1 MHITIRTLAL
11 AAAALLTATAPSRA
25 QRVHDVPARPA
36 LWASADTN
44 SANAYYVAG
53 VQRLE
58 REPAVAAAAFYWA
71 ERLNPGWADALYGR
85 RIALLLSNQRRM
97 VDYMDDKRY
106 VLNDPEIKGI
116 DSLYLRAVERDPFL
130 HQKLDRPLL
139 MAYWRTIYAE
149 DVRNVTGGED
159 QALANYALQADIHS
173 SRGAF
178 RAWLDYADG
187 RFPAAIQGYEDAL
200 RRATYKTPVRIS
212 LARVHFLS
220 GNYAQT
226 AQLLREA
233 IDDERGRDR
242 RDIVRVYESKGVME
256 FSRAAA
262 LEQAGDAAA
271 AREGYGKALT
281 EDLAMWPAH
290 RRLALMAL
298 AAGDTTAANAEMAL
312 AVEIAPAEADL
323 RYEHG
328 VMLLQSRDVMA
339 AAAELE
345 KAAELDPYYAAP
357 HFLLAYMHDQSDMPQ
372 EALQHYRDYLARAA
386 KDDQNRAR
394 AEERVAAL
402 SK

>member
-1 MHITIRTLAL
+1 MHTKTKTLAL
-11 AAAALLTATAPSRA
+11 AAAALLAAITPAHA
-25 QRVHDVPARPA
+25 QRVHDIPPRPA
-36 LWASADTN
+36 LWAGADTN
-44 SANAYYVAG
+44 SANIYYVAG

-58 REPAVAAAAFYWA
+58 SDPRAAAAAFYWA
-71 ERLNPGWADALYGR
+71 ERLNPGWAQALYGR
-85 RIALLLSNQRRM
+85 RVALMMSDQRRL
-97 VDYMDDKRY
+97 VDYMDGKRN
-106 VLNDPEIKGI
+106 VAGSAEMMAI
-116 DSLYLRAVERDPFL
+116 DSLFLRALQREPFL
-130 HQKLDRPLL
+130 HQQLDKSMLL
-139 MAYWRTIYAE
+139 MYFRNAFSQTVENNTGQRNDAMAE
-149 DVRNVTGGED
+149 
-159 QALANYALQADIHS
+159 YALQTALAQADGS
-173 SRGAF
+173 MK
-178 RAWLDYADG
+178 AWLDYASG
-187 RFPAAIQGYEDAL
+187 RFPAAIEGYERSL
-200 RRATYKTPVRIS
+200 RAASHPNPVRID
-212 LARVHFLS
+212 LARLHYLS
-220 GNYAQT
+220 GNFARAAQY
-226 AQLLREA
+226 LREA

-242 RDIVRVYESKGVME
+242 RDIIRVYESKGVME

-262 LEQAGDAAA
+262 LEEAGDAAA

-328 VMLLQSRDVMA
+328 VMLLQSRDVMG

-402 SK
+402 AK